1 MMRTDQH
8 VGPERLID
16 NLERLTRSV
25 ESRDLTLDQLDRL
38 VHSVR
43 RLEAHALRQVEQHE
57 RAIELIEAAI
67 ARATQLGSRIAAA
80 HERAADR

>member
-16 NLERLTRSV
+16 NLERLTRSI

-43 RLEAHALRQVEQHE
+43 KLEAHALRQVEQHE
-57 RAIELIEAAI
+57 RAIEREAAI